1 MNEIALLT
9 KMLPE
14 IGVATVCG
22 ALIGLEREIKN
33 KVAGIRTHILICV
46 GVTIFTLVGISFGGT
61 ADPTRVIGQII
72 TGIGFLGGGVIFKE
86 QDKVVG
92 VTSAAFIW
100 FIASIGVLCGMGY
113 LLSAGILT
121 VGFLLITILL
131 SRFEPILEKYTKK
144 RNSNQ

>member
-121 VGFLLITILL
+121 IGFLLITILL
-131 SRFEPILEKYTKK
+131 GRFEPLLEKFSKK

>member
-121 VGFLLITILL
+121 IGFLLITILL
-131 SRFEPILEKYTKK
+131 GRFEPILEKYTKK

>member
-1 MNEIALLT
+1 MNEIDLLT

-121 VGFLLITILL
+121 IGFLLITILL
-131 SRFEPILEKYTKK
+131 GRFEPLLEKFSKK